1 MECHGHQPIPR
12 HHLDCESCHGSGQR
26 HVQNVLVA
34 TGVRFPANADCL
46 HCHETGHRGLL
57 AWELSEHQRAG
68 VLCSDCHDPHNGEP
82 FHLRPAS
89 DPTRNAFPHAGAG
102 TTLCVGCHAEV
113 ASELSLPS
121 HHPVRE
127 GMVACTDCHAP
138 HEAREIRLGE
148 KTAEC
153 AQCHQAQAGPW
164 VFEHTPV
171 VEDCGYCH
179 VPHGASASPLL
190 TATQPG
196 ACVYCHTVAEM
207 GATHDPQAFVTR
219 CTDCHGA
226 VHGSYADPHLRR

>member
-1 MECHGHQPIPR
+1 
-12 HHLDCESCHGSGQR
+12 
-26 HVQNVLVA
+26 
-34 TGVRFPANADCL
+34 
-46 HCHETGHRGLL
+46 
-57 AWELSEHQRAG
+57 
-68 VLCSDCHDPHNGEP
+68 
-82 FHLRPAS
+82 
-89 DPTRNAFPHAGAG
+89 
-102 TTLCVGCHAEV
+102 
-113 ASELSLPS
+113 
-121 HHPVRE
+121 
-127 GMVACTDCHAP
+127 MVACTDCHAP

>member
-1 MECHGHQPIPR
+1 MVP
-12 HHLDCESCHGSGQR
+12 S
-26 HVQNVLVA
+26 
-34 TGVRFPANADCL
+34 GVRFPANGDCL
-46 HCHETGHRGLL
+46 ACHETGHRGLL

-68 VLCSDCHDPHNGEP
+68 VLCSDCHNPHNGEP
-82 FHLRPAS
+82 RHLRLAS
-89 DPTRNAFPHAGAG
+89 DLTRDVFPHAGVG

-127 GMVACTDCHAP
+127 GMLACTDCHAP

-153 AQCHQAQAGPW
+153 TQCHQAQSGPW
-164 VFEHTPV
+164 LFEHTPV

-179 VPHGASASPLL
+179 VAHGASATPLL
-190 TATQPG
+190 SATQPG

-219 CTDCHGA
+219 CTDCHAA